1 MARYAGLR
9 MPSEIRN
16 LKWRDI
22 SETKFHIQTGKTGGR
37 DVPLFPR
44 VAAELRKYRAES
56 KPKEEYLFPKTR
68 GHANNFLSWNLL
80 SLLKQC
86 KIQQWPLLFNT
97 LRASCITDQRRRG
110 LHDELLNAIFGNS
123 ARVRAK
129 HYVKILEDDYARLSG
144 KDAGPAD
151 VPEEFA
157 RYFPMLRPEEIREL
171 WKVVRKSK

>member
-44 VAAELRKYRAES
+44 LAAELQKYRAKS
-56 KPKEEYLFPKTR
+56 KGEFVFPSLRK
-68 GHANNFLSWNLL
+68 LSPSVTAERLKA
-80 SLLKQC
+80 LLKSC
-86 KIQQWPLLFNT
+86 GIQPWPLLFNT